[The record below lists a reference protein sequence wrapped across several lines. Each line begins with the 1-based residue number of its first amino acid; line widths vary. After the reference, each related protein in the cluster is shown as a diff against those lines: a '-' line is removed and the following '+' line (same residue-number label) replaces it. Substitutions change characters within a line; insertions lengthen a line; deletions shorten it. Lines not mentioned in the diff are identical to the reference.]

1 MVIPLVCL
9 CQDELRTAESK
20 LAMVMLP
27 VSSFPNE
34 FRASDFEMVMAT
46 WPASAYRDAFHE
58 KGLGRSFSGLQRVAF
73 LAVDSSFWSSLS
85 ALVCSQKTFC
95 SCHVPDA
102 EARQ

>member
-1 MVIPLVCL
+1 VTDFEKAMVIPLVCL
-9 CQDELRTAESK
+9 CRDELRAPESK

-58 KGLGRSFSGLQRVAF
+58 KELGRSFSGSQRVAF
-73 LAVDSSFWSSLS
+73 LAVDFSFWSSFS
-85 ALVCSQKTFC
+85 A
-95 SCHVPDA
+95 
-102 EARQ
+102 